1 MKKALVLALTV
12 GLVAG
17 AMSVPAVAKK
27 KAKPVATTFFLHGNM
42 PVGDGL
48 ETASNLTDGTIMRMD
63 GNEPTEAYPKS
74 MSYSLPVG
82 NAACTGNPLFPS
94 WEGRLAGKIVGD
106 VKFMANFASA
116 PGTAIARI
124 WTDVPFSSCTS
135 GTAGT
140 EAFVDPLAEVEVEVP
155 PGQNEVEIV
164 FEDINVKVLSNMI
177 VELHQS
183 APTSQGRVLYDS
195 PDFASRVEF
204 RCVPASGKS
213 CLTQ

>member
-27 KAKPVATTFFLHGNM
+27 KAKPAATTFFLHGNM

-48 ETASNLTDGTIMRMD
+48 ETASNLTDQTIMRMD

-74 MSYSLPVG
+74 MSYSSPAG
-82 NAACTGNPLFPS
+82 NSQCTGNPLFPS
-94 WEGRLAGKIVGD
+94 WEGRMAGKIVGD
-106 VKFMANFASA
+106 VTFKANFVGG
-116 PGTAIARI
+116 PGTAIARL
-124 WTDVPFSSCTS
+124 WTDVPFASCTS
-135 GTAGT
+135 SAAGT
-140 EAFVDPLAEVEVEVP
+140 DAFVDPLSEVQVEVP

-164 FEDINVKVLSNMI
+164 FENVNVKVISNMI

-183 APTSQGRVLYDS
+183 TPTNQGRVLYDS
-195 PDFASRVEF
+195 PDFASRLEF

-213 CLTQ
+213 CVTQ